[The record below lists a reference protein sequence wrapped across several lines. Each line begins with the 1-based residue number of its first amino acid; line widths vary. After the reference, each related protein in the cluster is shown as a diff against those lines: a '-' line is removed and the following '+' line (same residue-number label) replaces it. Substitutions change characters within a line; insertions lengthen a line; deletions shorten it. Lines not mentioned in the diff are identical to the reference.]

1 MRIVKTFESF
11 FNDHDD
17 QEMMPHQAPNA
28 DMQQHPAA
36 KIDHDD
42 HHETENY
49 MFFGNLETIHRL
61 TQIMLK
67 MDPLK
72 VDQILKN
79 GHSWAVD
86 HIATSKDDIE
96 EVANFLIGEMT
107 EEVEEGIHDRDITSA
122 PHTNVKGD
130 MGDYNPKARAENLAK
145 LKNFGPKDKH
155 EDEFGKERSVHKG
168 KFMDNPGNAD
178 YMAEGSYTCNECG
191 ISYEA
196 KLIKEGDSC
205 ECGGTLVKQNMKA
218 PIQESFWNS
227 IFGKPSIGDAA
238 RTQLKGQ
245 GHSHT
250 GREET
255 GENYLVFNGQK
266 FYPNDIAYADYQD
279 LGELPRVEN
288 GKLIIKNPAWEL

>member
-11 FNDHDD
+11 FNEPEEH
-17 QEMMPHQAPNA
+17 EMMPHQAPNP
-28 DMQQHPAA
+28 DMHQYPAS

-42 HHETENY
+42 HHEAENY

-67 MDPLK
+67 MDPRK
-72 VDQILKN
+72 VDELLKN

-145 LKNFGPKDKH
+145 LKNFGPKYKQSY
-155 EDEFGKERSVHKG
+155 GKERSEHNG
-168 KFMDNPGNAD
+168 KFADNPGNAE
-178 YMAEGSYTCNECG
+178 YMAEGNYTCNECG
-191 ISYEA
+191 ISYEPE
-196 KLIKEGDSC
+196 LVKEGDSC
-205 ECGGTLVKQNMKA
+205 ECGGKLT
-218 PIQESFWNS
+218 
-227 IFGKPSIGDAA
+227 
-238 RTQLKGQ
+238 
-245 GHSHT
+245 
-250 GREET
+250 RE
-255 GENYLVFNGQK
+255 
-266 FYPNDIAYADYQD
+266 
-279 LGELPRVEN
+279 
-288 GKLIIKNPAWEL
+288 